1 MKGAYNKL
9 RKVLPVHPKD
19 TKSRRL
25 NRVQIIQ
32 RAIKYIEC
40 LEQALQVGLSLFSN
54 LLYQS
59 FNSSKI
65 EHGFENLVSEL
76 PSRRSIPANQT
87 SWQFFQ
93 QLPKIARNPLGIRHN
108 TF

>member
-1 MKGAYNKL
+1 MAANNSKHKERLRISVMKGAYNKL

-40 LEQALQVGLSLFSN
+40 LGQALQVGLSLFSN

-65 EHGFENLVSEL
+65 EQFFENLVSEL
-76 PSRRSIPANQT
+76 PRR
-87 SWQFFQ
+87 
-93 QLPKIARNPLGIRHN
+93 
-108 TF
+108 